1 MKGTIRFKKQ
11 SIFFIFTKFFCERM
25 SVVENSSVENK
36 VEKKE
41 IEFGTVVRVIR
52 ECIHKGFVTKVCNIP
67 YPHGFV
73 LAGAGV
79 LVFTEKDL
87 EIVEI
92 VEEKSV
98 GDMVNVVSAHGIF
111 TVVKTRT
118 DYEVEDR
125 TGRRLWTNEVVPI
138 SEEERAVHVAQ
149 RYEELR
155 KKATAAIEELNAFSA
170 TLVKTSKP
178 APSHSISN

>member
-1 MKGTIRFKKQ
+1 
-11 SIFFIFTKFFCERM
+11 M
-25 SVVENSSVENK
+25 SVVENSSVQNK

-52 ECIHKGFVTKVCNIP
+52 ECINKGLVTKVCNIP

-92 VEEKSV
+92 VEGKSVSV

-125 TGRRLWTNEVVPI
+125 TGRRLWTIEVVPI